1 MRLPVVSQKA
11 SSSGRQS
18 AMSAPCV
25 RVGGA
30 VAPGVAVELMV
41 VDSPPERS
49 AQRAKLRENGAAGAF
64 LPISSTRRT
73 SVQYIQ
79 ISDTQTTPY
88 SSMNALERMPVRSIS
103 APNMFGSTKPP
114 IPPARPTMPL
124 TGPKSLPYSSL
135 MYLKTLAL
143 PNAQAMP
150 STAISRVN
158 AKTFR
163 PTWNVIAPLTVTT
176 ERLVCGYDSRN
187 RQIQLAH
194 STHQVTLC
202 APCRSDSQP
211 PIARSTPPGSE
222 KHAASSAAVRM
233 SRPYSPT

>member
-25 RVGGA
+25 RGGGA

-103 APNMFGSTKPP
+103 APNMIGSTKPP
-114 IPPARPTMPL
+114 IPPARPT
-124 TGPKSLPYSSL
+124 
-135 MYLKTLAL
+135 
-143 PNAQAMP
+143 
-150 STAISRVN
+150 
-158 AKTFR
+158 
-163 PTWNVIAPLTVTT
+163 APLTVTT

-194 STHQVTLC
+194 ITHQVTLC